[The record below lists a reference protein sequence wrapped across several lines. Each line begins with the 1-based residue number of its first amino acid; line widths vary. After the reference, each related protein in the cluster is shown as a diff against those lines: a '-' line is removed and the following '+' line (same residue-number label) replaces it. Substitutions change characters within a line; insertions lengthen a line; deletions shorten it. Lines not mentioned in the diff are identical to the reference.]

1 MLILSRKSGQSI
13 IIGEKIKV
21 TVLEVRGDQVRIG
34 IEAPRELPVHRQE
47 IYELIRAENISA
59 AGSDA
64 SALQDLQQLLNQECK
79 QKEDDGEQD

>member
-13 IIGEKIKV
+13 MIGEKIKV
-21 TVLEVRGDQVRIG
+21 TVLDVRGDQVRLG

-47 IYELIRAENISA
+47 IYELIRAENIDA

-64 SALQDLQQLLNQECK
+64 RALQDLQDLLNEGSK